1 MPSEPEIAGGK
12 DARST
17 KARVIFLP
25 LMGLSLV
32 LPVVALV
39 SMMPETAPRPEP
51 ARIEPEQVV
60 TLSDQPVTVTKAIP
74 AEPES
79 AHFRP
84 GFLSPR
90 ADSPH
95 PFRPLIGKDP
105 ERICDSLDK
114 AGFANLGWKAAEVA
128 GTGWECMARTDEA
141 DIVDTGSNSLFYMLR
156 GRGGQRIGNARLK
169 INFPDPDNGK
179 PLLEQA
185 QEFVRFFSE
194 QVGLPVPPEILEAI
208 RDTQPARVVLHDA
221 TYTLK
226 REFGDPPRYNL
237 SIEFGPSPY
246 SFYQTADLGLS
257 GEAGMTAPPAT
268 AAAATG
274 GTEKGPRLRN

>member
-1 MPSEPEIAGGK
+1 MPSEPDSAVGK

-17 KARVIFLP
+17 KARAILLP

-32 LPVVALV
+32 LPLVALV
-39 SMMPETAPRPEP
+39 SMVPETTPRPEP
-51 ARIEPEQVV
+51 AQSVPGQAA

-74 AEPES
+74 AGPES
-79 AHFRP
+79 KRFRP
-84 GFLSPR
+84 GFLSLR
-90 ADSPH
+90 ADNPH

-105 ERICDSLDK
+105 ERICENLDG
-114 AGFANLGWKAAEVA
+114 AGFANLGWKPAEVT

-141 DIVDTGSNSLFYMLR
+141 DIVDTSSNSLFYMLR

-169 INFPDPDNGK
+169 INLPDPANGASM
-179 PLLEQA
+179 LDQA
-185 QEFVRFFSE
+185 QEFVRFFSD
-194 QVGLPVPPEILEAI
+194 QVGLAAPPEILRAI
-208 RDTQPARVVLHDA
+208 RDNQPARVVLRDA

-246 SFYQTADLGLS
+246 SLYQTADLGIS
-257 GEAGMTAPPAT
+257 GEAGVNASPSPAT
-268 AAAATG
+268 TSA
-274 GTEKGPRLRN
+274 TEKGPRVRN

>member
-17 KARVIFLP
+17 RMRAILLP
-25 LMGLSLV
+25 LMGLALV
-32 LPVVALV
+32 LPVVAMV
-39 SMMPETAPRPEP
+39 SMMPESAPRPEP
-51 ARIEPEQVV
+51 ALPVEI
-60 TLSDQPVTVTKAIP
+60 LADQPVTVTKAILATP
-74 AEPES
+74 EPTR
-79 AHFRP
+79 FRP
-84 GFLSPR
+84 GFLSSNV
-90 ADSPH
+90 DSPH

-105 ERICDSLDK
+105 ERICENLDG
-114 AGFANLGWKAAEVA
+114 AGFANLGWKPAEVA

-141 DIVDTGSNSLFYMLR
+141 DIVDTSSNSLFYMLR

-169 INFPDPDNGK
+169 INLPDPANGASM
-179 PLLEQA
+179 LDQA

-194 QVGLPVPPEILEAI
+194 QVGLAAPPEILRAI
-208 RDTQPARVVLHDA
+208 RDTQPARVVLRDA

-246 SFYQTADLGLS
+246 SFYQTADLRIS
-257 GEAGMTAPPAT
+257 GEAGLTLPPAAP
-268 AAAATG
+268 AAG

>member
-17 KARVIFLP
+17 KARAILLP

-39 SMMPETAPRPEP
+39 SMMPEAAPRQDPVQTV
-51 ARIEPEQVV
+51 I

-74 AEPES
+74 AAPGP
-79 AHFRP
+79 ARFRP
-84 GFLSPR
+84 GFLSFR
-90 ADSPH
+90 ADNPH
-95 PFRPLIGKDP
+95 PFRPLIGWDP
-105 ERICDSLDK
+105 ERICDSLDG
-114 AGFANLGWKAAEVA
+114 AGFANLGWKGAEVA

-141 DIVDTGSNSLFYMLR
+141 DIVDTMSNSLFYMLR

-169 INFPDPDNGK
+169 INLPDPANGT
-179 PLLEQA
+179 PILEQA

-194 QVGLPVPPEILEAI
+194 QVGLSAPTAILRAI
-208 RDTQPARVVLHDA
+208 RDTQPAKVVLRDA

-226 REFGDPPRYNL
+226 REFGDIARFNL
-237 SIEFGPSPY
+237 SIDFGPSPY
-246 SFYQTADLGLS
+246 SFYQTADLDLAPAPID
-257 GEAGMTAPPAT
+257 AGGDA
-268 AAAATG
+268 
-274 GTEKGPRLRN
+274 KGPRLRQND

>member
-1 MPSEPEIAGGK
+1 MPNEPGSAAGK

-17 KARVIFLP
+17 KARAILLP
-25 LMGLSLV
+25 LMAVSLV

-39 SMMPETAPRPEP
+39 SMVPESTPRPEP
-51 ARIEPEQVV
+51 ARTEPTQAI

-74 AEPES
+74 AEPQS
-79 AHFRP
+79 KRFRP
-84 GFLSPR
+84 GFLSLS

-95 PFRPLIGKDP
+95 PFRPPIGKDP

-114 AGFANLGWKAAEVA
+114 AGFANLGWKTAEVA

-141 DIVDTGSNSLFYMLR
+141 DIVDTTSNSLFYMLR

-169 INFPDPDNGK
+169 INLPDPENGK
-179 PLLEQA
+179 LMLEQA
-185 QEFVRFFSE
+185 QEFVRFFS
-194 QVGLPVPPEILEAI
+194 QQIGLSAPPEILRAI
-208 RDTQPARVVLHDA
+208 KETEPARVVLHDA

-246 SFYQTADLGLS
+246 AFYQTADLGFS
-257 GEAGMTAPPAT
+257 GEAGIITPPAT
-268 AAAATG
+268 AG

>member
-1 MPSEPEIAGGK
+1 MPSEPEIAEGK
-12 DARST
+12 DTRST
-17 KARVIFLP
+17 KARAILLP
-25 LMGLSLV
+25 LMAVSLV

-39 SMMPETAPRPEP
+39 SMVPETTPRPEP
-51 ARIEPEQVV
+51 ARTEPVQNL

-74 AEPES
+74 AEPEPTR
-79 AHFRP
+79 FRP
-84 GFLSPR
+84 GFLSLR

-105 ERICDSLDK
+105 GRICENLDG
-114 AGFANLGWKAAEVA
+114 AGFANLGWKPAEVA

-141 DIVDTGSNSLFYMLR
+141 DIVDIASNSLFYMLR

-169 INFPDPDNGK
+169 INLPEPENGA
-179 PLLEQA
+179 PLLDQA
-185 QEFVRFFSE
+185 QEFVRFLSQ
-194 QVGLPVPPEILEAI
+194 QVGLDAPPEILRAI
-208 RDTQPARVVLHDA
+208 QSTQPAKVVLHDA
-221 TYTLK
+221 TYVLK
-226 REFGDPPRYNL
+226 REFGDLPRYNL

-257 GEAGMTAPPAT
+257 GEVGMVAPPAP
-268 AAAATG
+268 ATTS